1 MKRRYPAV
9 MLSTVLSCA
18 LSGVDGVIVHVETD
32 IAGGDF
38 FLSLIG
44 LPDAAVRESKDRI
57 IPAMRNSGY
66 MMPGSRMTV
75 NLAPADLKKEGAA
88 FDLPIAL
95 SILAASRQIPPT
107 ALEGLLVF
115 GELSLDGR
123 LNGVRGALPLVL
135 SARAHGVTEVLL
147 PADNA
152 LEVAAVEGIR
162 VYPAHSLAEAARH
175 LSGEEPIPCQ
185 VQIPFEEIR
194 RQRPVAAY
202 DLKDVKGQTGARRA
216 LEIAAA
222 GGHNLLM
229 VGVPGSGKTMLARC
243 LPGILPEMTAQEAF
257 DVTRIHSVA
266 GLLRPDQGLITQRP
280 FRTPHHSASLPA
292 LIGGGPD
299 ARPGEIS
306 LAHNGVL
313 FLDELPEYQR
323 TVLEALRQPLE
334 DGFVTVSRVR
344 ARSQYQA
351 QCMLIASMNPC
362 PCGYYGSRVRTCRC
376 TEHEIRRYLERIS
389 GPLLDRIDLQVETDA
404 VPISEIR
411 QSGTSESSADVR
423 RRVQAARTRQHRR
436 FAGTGIT
443 CNAQATGS
451 AVHELFSLETDASD
465 VLVRAVDKLSLSMRA
480 YTRIIK
486 VAQTIADLDEADRI
500 TPVHI
505 LEAVQYRMIDQK
517 YWQN

>member
-1 MKRRYPAV
+1 
-9 MLSTVLSCA
+9 MLSTALSCA
-18 LSGVDGVIVHVETD
+18 LSGVDGVLVHVETD
-32 IAGGDF
+32 ITGGKF
-38 FLSLIG
+38 ALSIVG
-44 LPDAAVRESKDRI
+44 LPDATVRESQDRVL
-57 IPAMRNSGY
+57 PAMRNSGY
-66 MMPGSRMTV
+66 MFPSSRITV
-75 NLAPADLKKEGAA
+75 NLAPADIKKEGSA

-95 SILAASRQIPPT
+95 SILAASRQIPPR
-107 ALEGLLVF
+107 ALENILLF
-115 GELSLDGR
+115 GELSLDGQ
-123 LNGVRGALPLVL
+123 LNGIRGALPLVL
-135 SARAHGVTEVLL
+135 SAKAQGVTEILL

-152 LEVAAVEGIR
+152 REVAAVEGVRI
-162 VYPAHSLAEAARH
+162 YPAHSLSEAAQH
-175 LSGEEPIPCQ
+175 LTGEKPILCQ
-185 VQIPFEEIR
+185 EQISFDEIR
-194 RQRPVAAY
+194 RQRPTAAY
-202 DLKDVKGQTGARRA
+202 DLRDVKGQTGARRA

-222 GGHNLLM
+222 GGHNMLM

-266 GLLRPDQGLITQRP
+266 GLLPPNSGLITQRP
-280 FRTPHHSASLPA
+280 FRTPHHSASMPA

-313 FLDELPEYQR
+313 FLDELPEYPR
-323 TVLEALRQPLE
+323 PVLEALRQPLE

-351 QCMLIASMNPC
+351 RCMLIASMNPC

-404 VPISEIR
+404 VPVSEIR
-411 QSGTSESSADVR
+411 QTGASESSDAVR
-423 RRVQAARTRQHRR
+423 ARVQAARERQIKRLS
-436 FAGTGIT
+436 AAGIT

-451 AVHELFSLETDASD
+451 VVHELFPLPSDSAQVLEK
-465 VLVRAVDKLSLSMRA
+465 AVDKLHLSMRA

-486 VAQTIADLDEADRI
+486 VAQTIADLEQS
-500 TPVHI
+500 PVIAPTHI
-505 LEAVQYRMIDQK
+505 LEAVQYRTIDQK

>member
-1 MKRRYPAV
+1 
-9 MLSTVLSCA
+9 MLSTALSCA
-18 LSGVDGVIVHVETD
+18 LSGVDGVLVHVETD
-32 IAGGDF
+32 ITGGKF
-38 FLSLIG
+38 ALSIVG
-44 LPDAAVRESKDRI
+44 LPDATVRESQDRVL
-57 IPAMRNSGY
+57 PAMRNSGY
-66 MMPGSRMTV
+66 MFPSSRITV
-75 NLAPADLKKEGAA
+75 NLAPADIKKEGSA

-95 SILAASRQIPPT
+95 SILAASRQIPPR
-107 ALEGLLVF
+107 ALENILLF
-115 GELSLDGR
+115 GELSLDGQ
-123 LNGVRGALPLVL
+123 LNGIRGALPLVL
-135 SARAHGVTEVLL
+135 SAKAQGVTEILL

-152 LEVAAVEGIR
+152 REVAAVEGVRI
-162 VYPAHSLAEAARH
+162 YPAHSLSEAAQH
-175 LSGEEPIPCQ
+175 LTGEKPILCQ
-185 VQIPFEEIR
+185 EQISFDDIR
-194 RQRPVAAY
+194 RQRPTAAY
-202 DLKDVKGQTGARRA
+202 DLRDVKGQTGARRA

-222 GGHNLLM
+222 GGHNMLM

-266 GLLRPDQGLITQRP
+266 GLLPPNSGLITQRP
-280 FRTPHHSASLPA
+280 FRTPHHSASMPA

-313 FLDELPEYQR
+313 FLDELPEYPR
-323 TVLEALRQPLE
+323 PVLEALRQPLE

-351 QCMLIASMNPC
+351 RCMLIASMNPC

-404 VPISEIR
+404 VPVSEIR
-411 QSGTSESSADVR
+411 QTGASESSDAVR
-423 RRVQAARTRQHRR
+423 ARVQAARERQIRR
-436 FAGTGIT
+436 LSAAGIT

-451 AVHELFSLETDASD
+451 VVHELFPLPSDSAQVLEK
-465 VLVRAVDKLSLSMRA
+465 AVDKLHLSMRA

-486 VAQTIADLDEADRI
+486 VAQTIADLEQS
-500 TPVHI
+500 PVIAPTHI
-505 LEAVQYRMIDQK
+505 LEAVQYRTIDQK

>member
-1 MKRRYPAV
+1 
-9 MLSTVLSCA
+9 MLSTALSCA
-18 LSGVDGVIVHVETD
+18 LNGVEGVLVRVETD
-32 IAGGDF
+32 ISSGKPNM
-38 FLSLIG
+38 LLVG
-44 LPDAAVRESKDRI
+44 LPDAAVRESRDRVESAI
-57 IPAMRNSGY
+57 RNSGY
-66 MMPGSRMTV
+66 IMPGTRITI
-75 NLAPADLKKEGAA
+75 NLAPADIKKEGAS

-95 SILAASRQIPPT
+95 SILAASHQISS
-107 ALEGLLVF
+107 ASLEHYLLF

-123 LNGVRGALPLVL
+123 LNGIRGALPLVL
-135 SARAHGVTEVLL
+135 SARDQGIRDIIL

-152 LEVAAVEGIR
+152 MEVNSVEGIH
-162 VYPAHSLAEAARH
+162 VYPAHTLAETVQH
-175 LSGEEPIPCQ
+175 LTGEKPILCQ
-185 VQIPFEEIR
+185 IQIPFEEIR
-194 RQRPVAAY
+194 RQQPVAAY
-202 DLKDVKGQTGARRA
+202 DLRDVKGQHGARRA

-266 GLLRPDQGLITQRP
+266 GLVPPGHGLITQRP

-334 DGFVTVSRVR
+334 DGFVTISRVR
-344 ARSQYQA
+344 ARSQYQSK
-351 QCMLIASMNPC
+351 CMLVASMNPC
-362 PCGYYGSRVRTCRC
+362 PCGYMGSRVRTCRC
-376 TEHEIRRYLERIS
+376 TEHEIRRYLDRIS

-404 VPISEIR
+404 VPVSEIR
-411 QSGTSESSADVR
+411 QAGESESSEQVR
-423 RRVQAARTRQHRR
+423 ARVQAARSRQVQRLKG
-436 FAGTGIT
+436 AGIT

-451 AVHELFSLETDASD
+451 MVHELFPLPSDAAQVLEK
-465 VLVRAVDKLSLSMRA
+465 AVEKLHLSMRA
-480 YTRIIK
+480 YTRMIK
-486 VAQTIADLDEADRI
+486 VAQTIADLEAADRI
-500 TPVHI
+500 TPAHI
-505 LEAVQYRMIDQK
+505 LEAIQYRTIEQK
-517 YWQN
+517 YWQK

>member
-1 MKRRYPAV
+1 
-9 MLSTVLSCA
+9 MLSSALCCA
-18 LSGVDGVIVHVETD
+18 LSGVDGVLVHVETD
-32 IAGGDF
+32 IASGKSN
-38 FLSLIG
+38 LSIVG
-44 LPDAAVRESKDRI
+44 LPDAAVRESRDRVL
-57 IPAMRNSGY
+57 PAIRNSGY
-66 MMPGSRMTV
+66 MVPASSITV

-95 SILAASRQIPPT
+95 SILAASRQLSPDSLRNT
-107 ALEGLLVF
+107 LLL

-135 SARAHGVTEVLL
+135 SAQAQGITDVML

-152 LEVAAVEGIR
+152 MEVAAVEGIR
-162 VYPAHSLAEAARH
+162 VFPTRSLGEAVLH
-175 LSGEEPIPCQ
+175 LTGTKPLLCQ
-185 VQIPFEEIR
+185 QQIPFEEIR
-194 RQRPVAAY
+194 RHTPTAAY
-202 DLKDVKGQTGARRA
+202 DLRDVKGQLGARRA

-243 LPGILPEMTAQEAF
+243 LPGIMPEMTAQEAF

-266 GLLRPDQGLITQRP
+266 GLLPPNQGLITQRP
-280 FRTPHHSASLPA
+280 FRTPHHSASMPA

-323 TVLEALRQPLE
+323 AVLEALRQPLE

-344 ARSQYQA
+344 ARSEYQA
-351 QCMLIASMNPC
+351 RCMLVASMNPC
-362 PCGYYGSRVRTCRC
+362 PCGYYGSRVRACRC
-376 TEHEIRRYLERIS
+376 SEHEIHRYLERIS

-404 VPISEIR
+404 VPVSEIR
-411 QSGTSESSADVR
+411 QTAASESSAAVR
-423 RRVQAARTRQHRR
+423 ARVQAARQRQLRR
-436 FAGTGIT
+436 FSHTSIT

-451 AVHELFSLETDASD
+451 MVHELFPLPDDAARVLEK
-465 VLVRAVDKLSLSMRA
+465 AVDKLRLSMRA
-480 YTRIIK
+480 YTRVIK
-486 VAQTIADLDEADRI
+486 VARTIADLEGAEQI
-500 TPVHI
+500 QPPHI
-505 LEAVQYRMIDQK
+505 LEAVQYRTIDLK
-517 YWQN
+517 YWQGAPQ

>member
-1 MKRRYPAV
+1 
-9 MLSTVLSCA
+9 MLSTALSCA
-18 LSGVDGVIVHVETD
+18 LSGVDGVLVHVETD
-32 IAGGDF
+32 ITGGKF
-38 FLSLIG
+38 ALSIVG
-44 LPDAAVRESKDRI
+44 LPDATVRESQDRVL
-57 IPAMRNSGY
+57 PAMRNSGY
-66 MMPGSRMTV
+66 MFPSSRITV
-75 NLAPADLKKEGAA
+75 NLAPADIKKEGSA

-95 SILAASRQIPPT
+95 SILAASRQIPPR
-107 ALEGLLVF
+107 ALENILLF
-115 GELSLDGR
+115 GELSLDGQ
-123 LNGVRGALPLVL
+123 LNGIRGALPLVL
-135 SARAHGVTEVLL
+135 SAKAQGVTEILL

-152 LEVAAVEGIR
+152 REVAAVEGVRI
-162 VYPAHSLAEAARH
+162 YPAHSLSEAAQH
-175 LSGEEPIPCQ
+175 LTGEKPILCQ
-185 VQIPFEEIR
+185 EQISFDEIR
-194 RQRPVAAY
+194 RQRPTAAY
-202 DLKDVKGQTGARRA
+202 DLRDVKGQTGARRA

-222 GGHNLLM
+222 GGHNMLM

-266 GLLRPDQGLITQRP
+266 GLLPPNSGLITQRP
-280 FRTPHHSASLPA
+280 FRTPHHSASMPA

-313 FLDELPEYQR
+313 FLDELPEYPR
-323 TVLEALRQPLE
+323 PVLEALRQPLE

-351 QCMLIASMNPC
+351 RCMLIASMNPC

-404 VPISEIR
+404 VPVSEIR
-411 QSGTSESSADVR
+411 QTGASESSDAVR
-423 RRVQAARTRQHRR
+423 ARVQAARERQIRR
-436 FAGTGIT
+436 LSSAGIT

-451 AVHELFSLETDASD
+451 IVHELFPLPSDSAQVLEK
-465 VLVRAVDKLSLSMRA
+465 AVDKLHLSMRA

-486 VAQTIADLDEADRI
+486 VAQTIADLEQS
-500 TPVHI
+500 PVIAPTHI
-505 LEAVQYRMIDQK
+505 LEAVQYRTIDQK
-517 YWQN
+517 YWQT

>member
-1 MKRRYPAV
+1 
-9 MLSTVLSCA
+9 MLSTALSCA
-18 LSGVDGVIVHVETD
+18 LNGVDGVLVHVETD
-32 IAGGDF
+32 ISGGDF
-38 FLSLIG
+38 YLSLVG
-44 LPDAAVRESKDRI
+44 LPDAAVRESRDRVL
-57 IPAMRNSGY
+57 PALRNSGY
-66 MMPGSRMTV
+66 MCPSSRITI
-75 NLAPADLKKEGAA
+75 NLAPADIRKEGAA

-95 SILAASRQIPPT
+95 SILAASRQIPPRS
-107 ALEGLLVF
+107 LDNILFF
-115 GELSLDGR
+115 GELSLDGK
-123 LNGVRGALPLVL
+123 LNGIRGALPLVL
-135 SARAHGVTEVLL
+135 SAHSQGITDILL

-152 LEVAAVEGIR
+152 MEVAAVEGIR
-162 VYPAHSLAEAARH
+162 VYPARTLTEAAQH
-175 LSGEEPIPCQ
+175 LTGEKPLLSQE
-185 VQIPFEEIR
+185 QIPFEEIR
-194 RQRPVAAY
+194 KQHPAAAY
-202 DLKDVKGQTGARRA
+202 DLKDVKGQAGARRA

-222 GGHNLLM
+222 GGHNMLM

-266 GLLRPDQGLITQRP
+266 GLLKPNQGLITQRP
-280 FRTPHHSASLPA
+280 FRTPHHSASMPA

-313 FLDELPEYQR
+313 FLDELPEYPRQ
-323 TVLEALRQPLE
+323 VLEALRQPLE

-344 ARSQYQA
+344 ARSLYQA

-376 TEHEIRRYLERIS
+376 SEHEIKHYLERIS

-404 VPISEIR
+404 VPVSEIR
-411 QSGTSESSADVR
+411 QTGANESSAEVR
-423 RRVQAARTRQHRR
+423 ARVQAARSRQIARL
-436 FAGTGIT
+436 APAGIT

-451 AVHELFSLETDASD
+451 AVHELFPLPAESAHVLEK
-465 VLVRAVDKLSLSMRA
+465 AVDKLHLSMRA

-486 VAQTIADLDEADRI
+486 VAQTIADLEGAAQI
-500 TPVHI
+500 APAHI
-505 LEAVQYRMIDQK
+505 LEAVQYRTIDQK